1 MLKSDGAFLF
11 YFILFILH
19 PILTLVRINAIGA
32 FFINICAISLYQ
44 LYRTII
50 GKRGRLWIKTPYL
63 TY

>member
-11 YFILFILH
+11 YFIYFASN
-19 PILTLVRINAIGA
+19 INFGSYKGNWG